1 MRVPDSTQ
9 IKGSAFENKNKI
21 KFFEN
26 FLKKSQKR
34 HISKTTSIRAVIF
47 RGKIRNFGEYPDST
61 QLQVKEFQI
70 WKKKFCF
77 LKTQVL
83 NYKKYIKKIEKRLKK
98 KYRKKEDQKNI
109 Y

>member
-70 WKKKFCF
+70 WKKKILFF
-77 LKTQVL
+77 ENSSFKL
-83 NYKKYIKKIEKRLKK
+83 
-98 KYRKKEDQKNI
+98 QKNI
-109 Y
+109 LKK